1 MPRYAIKIEYNGG
14 AYHGWQ
20 RQPDQ
25 TSIQQCIEDALAI
38 LDPTAG
44 SIVAAGRTDA
54 GVHGLGQ
61 VAHFDMAKEWDT
73 FALMG
78 ALNFHLKPNPIAIV
92 ECVPVA
98 DDFHARYTAKER
110 HYLFRVLARR
120 PPITHLRGFVWQ
132 VNFPLDIDAMR
143 EGAKHLIGHHD
154 FTTFRSTMCQA
165 DSPMRTLDEIRIEEH
180 VLPYGSEFH
189 FHVRARSF
197 LHNQV
202 RSLVGT
208 IERVGSGRWA
218 PERVGE
224 ALAACDRTA
233 CGPVAPSDG
242 LYFQHVVYDPDPF
255 AVSGD

>member
-1 MPRYAIKIEYNGG
+1 
-14 AYHGWQ
+14 
-20 RQPDQ
+20 
-25 TSIQQCIEDALAI
+25 
-38 LDPTAG
+38 
-44 SIVAAGRTDA
+44 
-54 GVHGLGQ
+54 VHGLGQ

-92 ECVPVA
+92 ACVPTD
-98 DDFHARYTAKER
+98 DDFHARHSAKER
-110 HYLFRVLARR
+110 NYLFRVLARR

-143 EGAKHLIGHHD
+143 AGCEHLIGHHD

-202 RSLVGT
+202 RSLVGS

-218 PERVGE
+218 PERLGD

-233 CGPVAPSDG
+233 CGPVAPPDG
-242 LYFQHVVYDPDPF
+242 LYFDHVSYLPDPF
-255 AVSGD
+255 VVSDD